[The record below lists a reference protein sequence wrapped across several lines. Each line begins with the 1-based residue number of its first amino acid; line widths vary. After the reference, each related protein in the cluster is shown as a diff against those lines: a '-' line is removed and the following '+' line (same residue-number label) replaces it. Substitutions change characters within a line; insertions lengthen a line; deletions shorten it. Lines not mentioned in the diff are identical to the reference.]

1 VDSISSNQYNEYLAR
16 AKWSKSENLQQWVA
30 RRILSIFIKKTSS
43 DVNRFNCLEIGSGI
57 GRGGLAAKKLGF
69 RSYTGVEPTTALRE
83 HCQSEFNFNVLDYS
97 LPDLTG
103 LNSESFDLCF
113 SIHVL
118 EHATSYAD
126 ARLWV
131 EEMLRVTKKGGYC
144 LIAAPDINDYGSYFW
159 DSDWSHG
166 FPTSPRRV
174 SQMLSDFDVDIT
186 YSGSMHLGSVSGL
199 SAFCA
204 HVIGFFIPTK
214 LIDLLTLKLIKR
226 PLASGVNFALL
237 YGLTFVIVQKR
248 SEKLFH

>member
-1 VDSISSNQYNEYLAR
+1 MNISNSNQYDEYLKRAR
-16 AKWSKSENLQQWVA
+16 YSKSEKVQQWIPQRV
-30 RRILSIFIKKTSS
+30 LSTFIKKTKS
-43 DVNRFNCLEIGSGI
+43 DIKGFHCLEIGSGI
-57 GRGGLAAKKLGF
+57 GRGALAAKKLGF
-69 RSYTGVEPTTALRE
+69 SSYTGVEPTTALRE
-83 HCQSEFNFNVLDYS
+83 YCQSEFNLNVLDCS
-97 LPDLTG
+97 LPDMAVI
-103 LNSESFDLCF
+103 NSESFDLCF

-118 EHATSYAD
+118 EHATSYVD

-131 EEMLRVTKKGGYC
+131 EEMLRVTKGGGYC

-166 FPTSPRRV
+166 FPTSPRRL
-174 SQMLSDFDVDIT
+174 SQMMSDFDVDIT

-199 SAFCA
+199 SAFIA

-214 LIDLLTLKLIKR
+214 LIDLLTMKLHKR

-248 SEKLFH
+248 S